1 MIITNPQQNLTDLSK
16 VKVEARALTT
26 IKTFIIE
33 GDCELSPLLK
43 KNVNEWVVCLVV
55 RNEHDYGQDSSVGS
69 QSLHGNF
76 YEHGNNKNFTQ

>member
-1 MIITNPQQNLTDLSK
+1 
-16 VKVEARALTT
+16 VEARALTT

-55 RNEHDYGQDSSVGS
+55 RNGHDYGQDSSIGS
-69 QSLHGNF
+69 
-76 YEHGNNKNFTQ
+76 